1 MNHVPNHSLLTKP
14 MHLFHSLIVIIRF
27 MLSYY
32 HQNIMITLSGA
43 YCNINPILNC
53 NKDFLII
60 RVYQIRYYL
69 NEIMG
74 G

>member
-1 MNHVPNHSLLTKP
+1 
-14 MHLFHSLIVIIRF
+14 
-27 MLSYY
+27 
-32 HQNIMITLSGA
+32 MITLSGA

-53 NKDFLII
+53 NKDLFNI